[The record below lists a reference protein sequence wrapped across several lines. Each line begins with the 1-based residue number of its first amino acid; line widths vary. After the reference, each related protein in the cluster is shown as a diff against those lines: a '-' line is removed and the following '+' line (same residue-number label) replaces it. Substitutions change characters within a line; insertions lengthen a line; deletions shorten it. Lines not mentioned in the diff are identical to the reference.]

1 MNNIRK
7 IALCL
12 TLLVV
17 FASVSIADD
26 TGKFTFPE
34 YKKFKLENGLTV
46 YMMERKQVPLIYA
59 SFVFRVGSV
68 NDGKKYG
75 LANITATAL
84 MFGAGEK
91 SKGDIEEFIDF
102 HGANLGSGG
111 GMEDSSLAGS
121 FHKKD
126 SAKFFGLMKDILTS
140 PKFDKEEFD
149 KYISMTKMRL
159 KNAKET
165 PQGVIGS
172 YFSKFMFG
180 SHPYGNPGRGTI
192 KSIEGITLDDVKAFH
207 ASYYHPQTASLA
219 VVGDFEY
226 AEMEKQ
232 IRDLFADWK
241 GKGEPARLE
250 NLADKNLCN
259 FDKSRVLLINKD
271 DSMMTTFLIGSK
283 GVKKSNPDAV
293 SIQLINTILGGRFTS
308 WLNSELRIKSG
319 LTYGANSSFG
329 SMKDGGYFIASSFT
343 ATPTTEK
350 ALDLAMA
357 VFDKL
362 QTEGIDE
369 ETLRSGKNYMKGN
382 FPRRYESSNSLVG
395 FLNDMFIYGMDES
408 YINTF
413 SQKLEEVD
421 VAKAKELIKKYFPK
435 ENMQFVFA
443 GKGEAIREL
452 AKKFGEV
459 TELDIKEE
467 EYLNK

>member
-12 TLLVV
+12 TLAIL
-17 FASVSIADD
+17 FAAVSVADD

-34 YKKFKLENGLTV
+34 YKKIKLENGLTV
-46 YMMERKQVPLIYA
+46 YMMQRTQVPLVYA
-59 SFVFRVGSV
+59 SFVFRAGSV

-91 SKGDIEEFIDF
+91 TKGEIEEFIDF

-111 GMEDSSLAGS
+111 GAESASLAGS

-126 SAKFFGLMKDILTS
+126 ASKFFGLMKDILLD
-140 PKFDKEEFD
+140 PKFDAAELD
-149 KYISMTKMRL
+149 KHLSMLKMRL

-172 YFSKFMFG
+172 YFYKFMYG
-180 SHPYGNPGRGTI
+180 DHPYGNPGRGTI
-192 KSIEGITLDDVKAFH
+192 KSVEGITLDDVKAFH
-207 ASYYHPQTASLA
+207 AKYYHPETASLA
-219 VVGDFEY
+219 VVGDFDY

-232 IRDLFADWK
+232 IRQMFGSWK
-241 GKGEPARLE
+241 GKGKPAAIKSLE
-250 NLADKNLCN
+250 DKNLLN

-271 DSMMTTFLIGSK
+271 DSIMTTFLIGGK
-283 GVKKSNPDAV
+283 GVKISNPDSVA
-293 SIQLINTILGGRFTS
+293 IQLINTILGGRFTS

-319 LTYGANSSFG
+319 LTYGANSSFN
-329 SMKDGGYFIASSFT
+329 SMRDAGVFVASSFT
-343 ATPTTEK
+343 ATPTTGK

-362 QTEGIDE
+362 HKEGIDK

-382 FPRRYESSNSLVG
+382 FPRKYESPNSLLSY
-395 FLNDMFIYGMDES
+395 LNDMFVYGVDES

-413 SQKLEEVD
+413 AEKLEEVD
-421 VAKAKELIKKYFPK
+421 VSKAKALIKKYFPK

-443 GKGEAIREL
+443 GQGSAIREL